1 LKREYVGIIGG
12 IIGSSTVIA
21 FAVALTIQNIPQN
34 IVSWILWTI
43 LDVLLWIGTVAA
55 GNKKAYLPAAYA
67 FGAFVVTIILFSKG
81 VWGFGISELIAVIGC
96 LLALALWKKLGSR
109 YVIVIATVAMVV
121 AGIPALFDII
131 QSPNPQSWWMWFGC
145 SLAGLLTA
153 IGAKSWKIEDRFM
166 PVTSFV
172 YNFFMFVLVLVR

>member
-1 LKREYVGIIGG
+1 MKRESLGPIGAIVGC
-12 IIGSSTVIA
+12 STVIL
-21 FAVALTIQNIPQN
+21 FAVALLIKNIPQN

-43 LDVLLWIGTVAA
+43 LEALILASSLAA
-55 GNKKAYLPAAYA
+55 GNKKPWLPIAYT
-67 FGAFVVTIILFSKG
+67 FGALSVMAILFSKG
-81 VWGFGISELIAVIGC
+81 LWIFGTVELIATIGC
-96 LLALALWKKLGSR
+96 VFAMMLWFKLGPKWA
-109 YVIVIATVAMVV
+109 IIAATIAMVV

-131 QSPNPQSWWMWFGC
+131 RTPNPQSWWMWLGC

-166 PVTSFV
+166 PTTSFV